1 MLLLFGLAL
10 VLNVSDVSA
19 ATDDNSTSL
28 DSQVTSQVYTPN
40 EVNDAA
46 TRVKNFCDANRR
58 LPNYVTIKNSQ
69 VTMPQFLY
77 LITTDVVQT
86 SQGSATAIPVKD
98 VEAPSSSSGT
108 TNGGSLTKTEY
119 LQVAQ
124 NIKNI
129 IDSTGKAPGNAS
141 TSIGQIKYETLIYI
155 FSKIID
161 FQKTNGRLPNYVTV
175 PNNGYIQ
182 TQRQTQNQA
191 QTQLQTQTQTQN
203 QAQTQLQTQT
213 QTQMTCMLSDVN
225 DAATRVKNFYETN
238 NRLPTYVTIKNSQLT
253 MSQFLYL
260 LVTATINNQ
269 GSAATIPVKDVEAP
283 SSSSGTTNGGSL
295 TKTEYL
301 QVAQNI
307 KNIID
312 STGKAPG
319 NASTSIGQIKYETLI
334 YIFSKII
341 DFQKT
346 NGRLP
351 NYVTVPGTISGN
363 GGNGTT
369 TLGKGQLNGLQ
380 GIEGLQILAN
390 YINKNLNHQ
399 YGAATTAEGVERTG
413 LGDCWGLSA
422 WTAKVLHD
430 NGYTVRIVQGASVE
444 ASNHRWV
451 QVLIDGK
458 WINFDPSLVTKK
470 YGSKPYYTTC
480 ASVSQIIATYY
491 A

>member
-161 FQKTNGRLPNYVTV
+161 FQKTNGRP
-175 PNNGYIQ
+175 
-182 TQRQTQNQA
+182 
-191 QTQLQTQTQTQN
+191 
-203 QAQTQLQTQT
+203 
-213 QTQMTCMLSDVN
+213 
-225 DAATRVKNFYETN
+225 
-238 NRLPTYVTIKNSQLT
+238 
-253 MSQFLYL
+253 
-260 LVTATINNQ
+260 
-269 GSAATIPVKDVEAP
+269 
-283 SSSSGTTNGGSL
+283 
-295 TKTEYL
+295 
-301 QVAQNI
+301 
-307 KNIID
+307 
-312 STGKAPG
+312 
-319 NASTSIGQIKYETLI
+319 
-334 YIFSKII
+334 
-341 DFQKT
+341 
-346 NGRLP
+346 P